1 MLKITAIGNL
11 TNDVELK
18 VNETTGKPYAILR
31 IASDRRYRD
40 RDGNRLTDF
49 ISIKVRGPLA
59 ERCAEFAWKGCK
71 LAAVGDFET
80 ICFADDP
87 DRQPGFLIKATEVE
101 FLSPRRA
108 EEAAMAAEET
118 ALTPPNEEHRHR
130 VPQHGAHAHRAGGA
144 GRTAPPS
151 ERGAAGRPGGG
162 PAAEWLLLAGHR
174 Q

>member
-18 VNETTGKPYAILR
+18 MNETTGKPYAILR

-59 ERCAEFAWKGCK
+59 ERCAAFAWKGCK

-80 ICFADDP
+80 ITFEDEP
-87 DRQPGFLIKATEVE
+87 ERQPGFLIKATEVE
-101 FLSPRRA
+101 FLSPRKA
-108 EEAAMAAEET
+108 EEEPQALDQAEGCEAA
-118 ALTPPNEEHRHR
+118 
-130 VPQHGAHAHRAGGA
+130 
-144 GRTAPPS
+144 
-151 ERGAAGRPGGG
+151 
-162 PAAEWLLLAGHR
+162 
-174 Q
+174 